1 MQGEHAGSYAC
12 CHKIEKV
19 PAQTAVRVN
28 PDLVGPVTL
37 AVTVVL
43 LPLHVP
49 DAIRARASSTTAD
62 SPPSALYTLHTALL
76 I

>member
-12 CHKIEKV
+12 CHKNEKV